1 MFAKGKIFEKINDLK
16 VNKFNQSKS
25 KILKHTV
32 NLNFSTETKCFYGVN
47 YVRKNLICMLNHLSD
62 VLPLQ

>member
-32 NLNFSTETKCFYGVN
+32 NLNFSTETKCFYGVS

>member
-25 KILKHTV
+25 NIL
-32 NLNFSTETKCFYGVN
+32 
-47 YVRKNLICMLNHLSD
+47 LILIF
-62 VLPLQ
+62 LPKQNVFMASIT

>member
-32 NLNFSTETKCFYGVN
+32 NLNFF
-47 YVRKNLICMLNHLSD
+47 I
-62 VLPLQ
+62 